1 MSEDIKTASS
11 LIIKDFNLENDAL
24 PELSSIADLRIALVK
39 IINYLLNKDLERLL
53 LAMYRIDIAEN
64 KVKTVL
70 ATSDP
75 ESISSELADLII
87 QRELQ
92 KVETRKKYRSS

>member
-24 PELSSIADLRIALVK
+24 PELSSIAELRNALIK

-53 LAMYRIDIAEN
+53 LAMYRIDIAEH

-70 ATSDP
+70 STSDP
-75 ESISSELADLII
+75 ENISYDLAELII